1 MVLLAIALMWRSLR
15 KPEDSKAGQTIQ
27 RGSLQKLIGT
37 FLAILLYVP
46 AFPRL
51 GFILA
56 TIPLMVFL
64 FKYIGEIGWKISLAG
79 GILLSLSLYFIF
91 KVWLQVQ
98 FPIGLWGI

>member
-1 MVLLAIALMWRSLR
+1 MVLLAVALLWRSLR
-15 KPEDSKAGQTIQ
+15 KAEDSKAGHTIQ

-51 GFILA
+51 GFIVA
-56 TIPLMVFL
+56 TVPLMVFL
-64 FKYIGEIGWKISLAG
+64 FKFVGEMGWKISFAG
-79 GILLSLSLYFIF
+79 GILISLSLYFIF